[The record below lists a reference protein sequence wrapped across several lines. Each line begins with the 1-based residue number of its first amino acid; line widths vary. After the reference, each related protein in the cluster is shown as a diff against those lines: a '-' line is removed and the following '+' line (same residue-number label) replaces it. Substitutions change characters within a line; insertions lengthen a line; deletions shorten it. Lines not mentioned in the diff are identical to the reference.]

1 MFNYYT
7 KITAFKPKSSKGH
20 ASLDVFLSCVEK
32 ELFSNEINDSTQ
44 SNFSGEEWKP
54 LRNLADDRSILIM
67 VSIKVPQ

>member
-7 KITAFKPKSSKGH
+7 KITAFKPKSSKGY

-44 SNFSGEEWKP
+44 SNFSREEWKP
-54 LRNLADDRSILIM
+54 LRNLADARSILIM